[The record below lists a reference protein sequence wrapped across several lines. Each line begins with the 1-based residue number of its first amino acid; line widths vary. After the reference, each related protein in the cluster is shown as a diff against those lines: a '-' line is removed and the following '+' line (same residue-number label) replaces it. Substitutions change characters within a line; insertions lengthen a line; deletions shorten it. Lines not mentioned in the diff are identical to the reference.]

1 MEKTWKPTTAGIL
14 NIVSGALGLILG
26 LLLLIGLLVFI
37 IIGGTAFGFIQEIPR
52 WFFPLLLA
60 MLIPSILANILSIV
74 GGVFEL
80 QRKMWGLALAASI
93 ATFFHSLFLGVA
105 AIIFTVMSKNEFK

>member
-14 NIVSGALGLILG
+14 NIVSGALSLILG
-26 LLLLIGLLVFI
+26 FILLIGLLAFI
-37 IIGGTAFGFIQEIPR
+37 IIGGTAFSFIQEIPR
-52 WFFPLLLA
+52 WAFPLLLA
-60 MLIPSILANILSIV
+60 MLIPSTLINILSIV

-93 ATFFHSLFLGVA
+93 ATFFQSFFLGIA
-105 AIIFTVMSKNEFK
+105 AIIFTVMSKNEFR